1 MMSAEENKAKVR
13 RYFEEALTNGDVS
26 FIDDMV
32 DPEEIVHGYDTD
44 LDDGGPEET
53 KQFVAAMRATFHN
66 LRCTVDQQ
74 IAEGD
79 LVMTRWTARGIH
91 QDEHLGIPGTGQ
103 PVTVSGIMIHR
114 FRDGKSVETWGEWD
128 RLGLMKQLD
137 DTSKSS
143 EINA

>member
-1 MMSAEENKAKVR
+1 MSAEANKAKVR
-13 RYFEEALTNGDVS
+13 RYFEEALSKGDVS
-26 FIDDMV
+26 FINDMV

-53 KQFVAAMRATFHN
+53 KQFVAAMRATFHG

-91 QDEHLGIPGTGQ
+91 QVEHLGVPATGQ
-103 PVTVSGIMIHR
+103 PVTVTGIMVHR

-128 RLGLMKQLD
+128 RLGLKQQLG
-137 DTSKSS
+137 DTSNAS

>member
-1 MMSAEENKAKVR
+1 MSAEENKAKVR

-32 DPEEIVHGYDTD
+32 DPEEVVHGYDTD
-44 LDDGGPEET
+44 LDDGGPEAT
-53 KQFVAAMRATFHN
+53 KQFVAAMQAVFRD

-91 QDEHLGIPGTGQ
+91 QGELLGVPGSGN
-103 PVTVSGIMIHR
+103 PITVSGIIIHR

-128 RLGLMKQLD
+128 RLGLKQQMEQPL
-137 DTSKSS
+137 KAR
-143 EINA
+143 EVNG